1 MSERAF
7 SDLIAGEPGSIVQGD
22 TATVQVNG
30 LCFDSRKAAPGQ
42 VFFALPGSS
51 NAALDGHQFVMA
63 AYDAGVRVFV
73 LHEVPLSLE
82 AKPDVV
88 VFLVADVRV
97 TLAHAAAKWYDYPAR
112 KLKTVA
118 ITGTKGKTTISFML
132 KAIFEAAGK
141 RVGIIGSNG
150 IFYADTWLKLLN
162 TTPEP
167 VTLHQQMAE
176 MVAAGVEYLFM
187 ETTSQGYMMHR
198 TDGIEFDL
206 GLYTNISPDHISA
219 TEHRDFDDY
228 FFWKKHIFAQ
238 VREAFVNRDAE
249 LYERIV
255 DGVGTPLH
263 TFGTTERAEYQA
275 LKINTT
281 MDAHRMAVEFDVVTP
296 RTRYPVMLGIP
307 GSFNA
312 LNGLAAAGIA
322 DFFGIAI
329 PCVQAG
335 LKDFQAKGRM
345 EHLETPTDYTV
356 LIDFAH
362 NLISIE
368 SMMATAREYHPNRIL
383 SVFGLEGDRAHI
395 RRFDCGRVLGQS
407 ADYVILSDASPRTDN
422 PEQIL
427 ADIAT
432 GIEEGGGAGKYE
444 IIRSRQ
450 ISIPK
455 ILDMARPGDLVLL
468 VGKGDVPY
476 EEVMGEKIPFDEREI
491 VANYF
496 A

>member
-1 MSERAF
+1 
-7 SDLIAGEPGSIVQGD
+7 V
-22 TATVQVNG
+22 
-30 LCFDSRKAAPGQ
+30 
-42 VFFALPGSS
+42 ALRGKT
-51 NAALDGHQFVMA
+51 
-63 AYDAGVRVFV
+63 DAVVV
-73 LHEVPLSLE
+73 AV
-82 AKPDVV
+82 PDVRI
-88 VFLVADVRV
+88 A
-97 TLAHAAAKWYDYPAR
+97 LAHAAAKWYGYPAR
-112 KLKTVA
+112 KLRTVA

-141 RVGIIGSNG
+141 SVGIIGSNG
-150 IFYADTWLKLLN
+150 IFYGDTWLKLLN

-167 VTLHQQMAE
+167 VILHQQLAE

-219 TEHRDFDDY
+219 SEHRDFDDY

-238 VREAFVNRDAE
+238 VKEAFVNRDAE

-255 DGVGTPLH
+255 DGVGIPLH
-263 TFGTTERAEYQA
+263 TFGTHPGAEYRAQGI
-275 LKINTT
+275 KTVR
-281 MDAHRMAVEFDVVTP
+281 DGRRMGVEFECTTP
-296 RTRYPVMLGIP
+296 TRSYPVYLGIP

-312 LNGLAAAGIA
+312 LNGLAAAGVA
-322 DFFGIAI
+322 DFFGIA
-329 PCVQAG
+329 PRFVSAG
-335 LKDFQAKGRM
+335 LKDFKVKGRM
-345 EHLETPTDYTV
+345 EYLDTPTDYTV

-368 SMMATAREYHPNRIL
+368 SMMATAHEYHPNRIL

-395 RRFDCGRVLGQS
+395 RRFDCGRVLGRD
-407 ADYVILSDASPRTDN
+407 ADYVILSDASPRRDD
-422 PEQIL
+422 PDQIL

-432 GIEEGGGAGKYE
+432 GIEAGGGQGKYE
-444 IIRSRQ
+444 IIRDRH

-455 ILDMARPGDLVLL
+455 ILDMARSGDLVLL

-476 EEVMGEKIPFDEREI
+476 EEVMGEKIPFDEREV
-491 VANYF
+491 VAEYF
-496 A
+496 TRRP